1 MKDKDLIKGLKN
13 KRRSALEKVIET
25 YSAYVSVVVYN
36 VMGNLM
42 SREDMEEV
50 IADVFISLWNNSE
63 YIRED
68 GELRPY
74 IGAVARN
81 KAKNKLRE
89 MENTVELNERTVS
102 DSGDPEKETLKADE
116 SRRLYE
122 AVMSLGEPDSEIM
135 LRFYYNGEKIKEI
148 SKAMDMN
155 ASTIK
160 TKLKR
165 GREKLKDHLSGREE
179 QL

>member
-13 KRRSALEKVIET
+13 KKRSALEKVIET

-36 VMGNLM
+36 VIGL
-42 SREDMEEV
+42 SCTKEDMEEV
-50 IADVFISLWNNSE
+50 ISDVFISLWNNSE

-89 MENTVELNERTVS
+89 TENTVELNDKTVS
-102 DSGDPEKETLKADE
+102 DRGNPETETLKADE

-122 AVMSLGEPDSEIM
+122 AVMLLGEPDSEIM
-135 LRFYYNGEKIKEI
+135 LRYYYNGEKIREI
-148 SKAMDMN
+148 SKAMDIN
-155 ASTIK
+155 VSTIK

-165 GREKLKDHLSGREE
+165 GREKLKNYLCGKEE

>member
-102 DSGDPEKETLKADE
+102 DRGDPEKETLKADE

-135 LRFYYNGEKIKEI
+135 LRFYYNGEKIREI
-148 SKAMDMN
+148 SKALDMN

>member
-13 KRRSALEKVIET
+13 RKRSALEKTMET

-36 VMGNLM
+36 TIGKLM

-50 IADVFISLWNNSE
+50 AADVFISLWNNSS
-63 YIRED
+63 YIRD
-68 GELRPY
+68 DCELRPY
-74 IGAVARN
+74 IAAIARN
-81 KAKNKLRE
+81 RALNKLRE
-89 MENTVELNERTVS
+89 KEGAVQLNEKTVS
-102 DSGDPEKETLKADE
+102 DRGDPEEEALKADE

-135 LRFYYNGEKIKEI
+135 LRYYYNGEKIREI
-148 SKAMDMN
+148 SSSMDMN
-155 ASTIK
+155 ASTVK

-165 GREKLKDHLSGREE
+165 GRERLKKYLCGEE
-179 QL
+179 ERS

>member
-13 KRRSALEKVIET
+13 KKRSALEKVIET

-36 VMGNLM
+36 VIGL
-42 SREDMEEV
+42 SSTKEDMEEV
-50 IADVFISLWNNSE
+50 ISDVFISLWNNNE
-63 YIRED
+63 YIRD
-68 GELRPY
+68 DSELRPY

-89 MENTVELNERTVS
+89 LENTVELNEKTAA
-102 DSGDPEKETLKADE
+102 DIGNPETETLKADE
-116 SRRLYE
+116 SRMLYE
-122 AVMSLGEPDSEIM
+122 AVMLLGEPDSEIM
-135 LRFYYNGEKIKEI
+135 LRYYYNGEKIREI
-148 SKAMDMN
+148 SKAMDIN
-155 ASTIK
+155 ASTVK

-165 GREKLKDHLSGREE
+165 GREKLKNYLCGKEE